1 MVEKGA
7 LQIALGYRLLKS
19 VSEVCIALSRHEGAR
34 PGGGGREERNFR
46 RVEVEPAKLGTFSS
60 SYSIPLRYGGKVER
74 EGRIPTERRMKIRFK
89 LHDDKSEHNL

>member
-1 MVEKGA
+1 MDIAFLNPSAKFASLLANTKALALEVE
-7 LQIALGYRLLKS
+7 
-19 VSEVCIALSRHEGAR
+19 
-34 PGGGGREERNFR
+34 GGKKERNFR